1 MYDYY
6 YGPEA
11 EQFAFYRIPKVLFD
25 AEGIKDISTDA
36 KVLYGLML
44 DRMQLSTR
52 NRWLDEKGRVYI
64 YYSVKQI
71 MAALSVSNKTV
82 TKLLSELE
90 SVHLITR
97 EKDGFSRPDRIYVMN
112 FLREMYKVHHER
124 CKNYTSSDV
133 DSTPREMYFLHTN
146 NTDINNTDI
155 SDTESIVSIGKD
167 GCDAMDEYNAYESL
181 IRKNIEFDNL
191 VIDDPFNRDILE
203 EIVSIMTD
211 VMITKSG
218 TVRIS
223 GDEKPVEVVK
233 SRLMKL
239 KSSHIVYVLQGL
251 KDNPVKVRNI
261 KAYLLASLYNA
272 STTISNYYSALVN
285 HDMHQGLLLPDN
297 R

>member
-191 VIDDPFNRDILE
+191 VYDAPYDRDVLE

-211 VMITKSG
+211 VMITKSS

-272 STTISNYYSALVN
+272 PTTISNYYLALVN
-285 HDMHQGLLLPDN
+285 HDMHNGLV
-297 R
+297 